1 MLRRRSQGAKAVL
14 AMIVW
19 RIRRTIDLTMAFVI
33 DYRNG
38 ADKFALSIREV
49 LGFLPL
55 VTVIDPVP
63 SFCGGIPRG

>member
-1 MLRRRSQGAKAVL
+1 
-14 AMIVW
+14 MIVW